1 MSLRSSLRGLLF
13 SQIAYLI
20 RIGRVRAID
29 ATDAP
34 QIPADFHPS
43 NVPPQLLEVPLNVLR
58 TFLLGTFFGTGKSA
72 RRLVVLALLR
82 IAFAIATPLLLHVVI
97 DGIGTVVPQGPL
109 PLQLLAAALLLGS
122 AGLAGAVATQHWYY
136 NALTS
141 MSIIVNAMNTRV
153 VHHVLRLRRSARARM
168 QTGDMVNNLS
178 SDTDAVADSAFFLP
192 ELFYSLLSVVAVV
205 VMLFAFLGMAAF
217 ASVAALLLITPII
230 TAVAKRYRRFDQ
242 AIMDVRDHRV
252 TLMSQIL
259 HGIRVVKYHAW
270 ESSVSREVHST
281 RAAELRLRTSIVRTD
296 AVSTVIFIST
306 TTVIAFVGFGT
317 FTLLGGTLTAPLV
330 FASIALF
337 AMLEEPF
344 GMISHLL
351 ARLQHAR
358 VAVQRL
364 QLCLDAPTRSNDQR
378 PRSKPLEP
386 VGLEVRNLSVT
397 YADAL
402 APAVAP
408 CTFSIAPGSSVA
420 IVGPVGAGKSTLLRT
435 LLSIQMPQ
443 GGTVQPAGL
452 AADAR
457 PRTAWVPQ
465 EAFILNATVREN
477 IQFGAEADIAL
488 DDVLRDCA
496 LEHDVRRM
504 QAGLETEIGERGVNL
519 SGGQKQRVSLARAA
533 WHQPGLVGLDDPLS
547 AVDVDTESHLV
558 NHLLF
563 ERWAAITRLVVT
575 HRLAH
580 LSRFDVVIFMHE
592 GHIVAMGSPEHVAAN
607 ERFRAWSATSSN
619 GEHHTLA
626 AVAQAP
632 LSLTADTSRI
642 TDDED
647 RETGAVRTDMY
658 RRYVRAMTGTHPVLA
673 PLVGLALL
681 ATAAGITVLPILQ
694 TRWMGLWTDA
704 PGATSALEAV
714 AIYGAIGAAVLV
726 GWLSERLL
734 WLGRSRAAARLIH
747 DRALKGVLGAPL
759 RFFDSTPM
767 GRILN
772 RFARDMGN
780 IDDELAW
787 NFEQS
792 FKSLSQTV
800 GALVLILIV
809 VPYVVLVLLPVLWL
823 YYRLQLDYRRAA
835 REAKRMESIA
845 RSPRYAHFKEM
856 VTGLD
861 VIHGFA
867 REAFMVQ
874 GFVQILADYQ
884 RAFYCSVMLNR
895 WFSIRVPLISGS
907 VGLATSVGVV
917 VLAWYGSIS
926 PGMAGVVLTYALS
939 FWMSLNWTVRA
950 FSEVESRMT
959 SVERLESYAELVPE
973 RNCVAPCLNEDT
985 PWPTAGSIEVRNL
998 YVRYAEHL
1006 PDVLKGVT
1014 FSVDGGSTAGIIGR
1028 TGSGK
1033 STLFQTLFRCVEPT
1047 GGRILIDGV
1056 DITSVPLA
1064 RLRRAMAIIP
1074 QDPTLFIGT
1083 VRSNVDRFGECS
1095 DADVWQALHRVR
1107 LEGHVRSLSGGLDA
1121 EVVESGANF
1130 SQGQRQLLCLAR
1142 AILTK
1147 ARIIVLDEATAS
1159 VDVETDH
1166 VIQRTIRTEFAG
1178 VTVLVIAHRLETI
1191 ADADTV
1197 VELADGVVQPRLNMP
1212 GGS

>member
-1 MSLRSSLRGLLF
+1 MSFHSSLRRLLF
-13 SQIAYLI
+13 SQAAYLI

-29 ATDAP
+29 PADAP
-34 QIPADFHPS
+34 PLPAEFHPS
-43 NVPPQLLEVPLNVLR
+43 NVPQRLLDVPLTNLWS
-58 TFLLGTFFGTGKSA
+58 FLLGTFFGTGKPA
-72 RRLVVLALLR
+72 RRLVTLAFVR
-82 IAFAIATPLLLHVVI
+82 IAFAVATPLLLHAVI
-97 DGIGTVVPQGPL
+97 DGIGSVVPQGPL
-109 PLQLLAAALLLGS
+109 PLQLLTASILLGS

-136 NALTS
+136 NALS
-141 MSIIVNAMNTRV
+141 GFSIIVNAINTRV

-168 QTGDMVNNLS
+168 QTGDLVNHLS

-192 ELFYSLLSVVAVV
+192 ELFYSVVSVLAVV
-205 VMLFAFLGMAAF
+205 IMLFAFLGTAAF
-217 ASVAALLLITPII
+217 ASVAALLVITPIMSG
-230 TAVAKRYRRFDQ
+230 VARRYRRFDQ
-242 AIMDVRDHRV
+242 RIMDIRDHRV

-270 ESSVSREVHST
+270 EASVEREVQQT
-281 RAAELRLRTSIVRTD
+281 RAAELRTRTSIVRTD

-306 TTVIAFVGFGT
+306 TTLIAFVGFGT
-317 FTLLGGTLTAPLV
+317 FALLGGTLTAPLI

-364 QLCLDAPTRSNDQR
+364 HRFLEAPTRPDDHRQR
-378 PRSKPLEP
+378 STPLHP
-386 VGLEVRNLSVT
+386 VGLDVRDLTVT
-397 YADAL
+397 YADAPT
-402 APAVAP
+402 PAVVP
-408 CTFSIAPGSSVA
+408 CSFSIAPGSSVA

-435 LLSIQMPQ
+435 LLSIQVPQ
-443 GGTVQPAGL
+443 GGTAEPTGL
-452 AADAR
+452 DAHVR

-465 EAFILNATVREN
+465 EAFILNASVREN
-477 IQFGAEADIAL
+477 IMFGAETDLLL

-496 LEHDVRRM
+496 LNHDVQRM
-504 QAGLETEIGERGVNL
+504 QAGLDTEIGERGVNL
-519 SGGQKQRVSLARAA
+519 SGGQKQRVALARAA

-547 AVDVDTESHLV
+547 AVDVDTEAHLV
-558 NHLLF
+558 NNLLF
-563 ERWAAITRLVVT
+563 GRWAGITRLVVT

-580 LSRFDVVIFMHE
+580 LSRFDVVVFMQE
-592 GHIVAMGSPEHVAAN
+592 GRIVSMGTPEHVAAD
-607 ERFRAWSATSSN
+607 ERFRAWSATSST
-619 GEHHTLA
+619 EAQHTLTSTAQQPAGPA
-626 AVAQAP
+626 AE
-632 LSLTADTSRI
+632 TSRI

-647 RETGAVRTDMY
+647 REVGAVRMDMY
-658 RRYVRAMTGTHPVLA
+658 KRYVRAMTGSHPVLA
-673 PLVGLALL
+673 PMVAVALL

-694 TRWMGLWTDA
+694 TRWLGVWSDT
-704 PGATSALEAV
+704 PGTTSALEAV
-714 AIYGAIGAAVLV
+714 AIYGAIGAVVLI

-734 WLGRSRAAARLIH
+734 WLGRSIAAARQIH
-747 DRALKGVLGAPL
+747 DRALRGVLAAPL

-780 IDDELAW
+780 VDDELAW

-800 GALVLILIV
+800 GALLLILIV
-809 VPYVVLVLLPVLWL
+809 VPYVVVVLLPVLWL

-835 REAKRMESIA
+835 REAKRLESIA

-867 REAFMVQ
+867 REAFMTQ
-874 GFVQILADYQ
+874 GFVRILADYQ
-884 RAFYCSVMLNR
+884 RAFYCSFMLNR
-895 WFSIRVPLISGS
+895 WFSIRVPLISGT

-917 VLAWYGSIS
+917 VLAWYGAIT
-926 PGMAGVVLTYALS
+926 PGMAGLVLTYALS

-959 SVERLESYAELVPE
+959 SVERLETYADLIPE
-973 RNCVAPCLNEDT
+973 RDCVAPYLNDDVA
-985 PWPTAGSIEVRNL
+985 WPTAGRVEVRDL

-1014 FSVDGGSTAGIIGR
+1014 FVVEGGSTVGIIGR

-1033 STLFQTLFRCVEPT
+1033 STLFQALFRCVEPS
-1047 GGRILIDGV
+1047 GGSILIDGV
-1056 DITSVPLA
+1056 DITNVPLA

-1083 VRSNVDRFGECS
+1083 VRSNVDRFGECT
-1095 DADVWQALHRVR
+1095 DADVWQALRRVR
-1107 LEGHVRSLSGGLDA
+1107 LDDHVRALAGGLDA

-1191 ADADTV
+1191 ADADGV
-1197 VELADGVVQPRLNMP
+1197 VELADGVATRNGV
-1212 GGS
+1212 

>member
-1 MSLRSSLRGLLF
+1 MSLHSSVRRLLF
-13 SQIAYLI
+13 SQTAYLI

-29 ATDAP
+29 AADAP
-34 QIPADFHPS
+34 PLPAEFHPS
-43 NVPPQLLEVPLNVLR
+43 NVPQRLLDVPLTKLWS
-58 TFLLGTFFGTGKSA
+58 FLLGTFLGTGNAA
-72 RRLVVLALLR
+72 RRLVTLAFVR
-82 IAFAIATPLLLHVVI
+82 IAFAVATPLLLHVVI
-97 DGIGTVVPQGPL
+97 DGIGNVVPQGPL
-109 PLQLLAAALLLGS
+109 PLQLLTAAILLGS

-136 NALTS
+136 NALAS
-141 MSIIVNAMNTRV
+141 FSIIVNAVNTRV
-153 VHHVLRLRRSARARM
+153 VHHVLRLRRSARSRM
-168 QTGDMVNNLS
+168 QTGDLVNHLS

-192 ELFYSLLSVVAVV
+192 ELFYSIISVVAVV
-205 VMLFAFLGMAAF
+205 VMLFAFLGMAAL
-217 ASVAALLLITPII
+217 ASVATLVIIAPIMN
-230 TAVAKRYRRFDQ
+230 AVARRYRRLDQ
-242 AIMDVRDHRV
+242 RIMDIRDHRV

-270 ESSVSREVHST
+270 EPSVEREVQQART
-281 RAAELRLRTSIVRTD
+281 EELRTRTSIVRTD

-306 TTVIAFVGFGT
+306 TTIIAFVGFGT
-317 FTLLGGTLTAPLV
+317 YVLLGGTLTAPLI

-364 QLCLDAPTRSNDQR
+364 HRFLEAPTRPDDVR
-378 PRSKPLEP
+378 RRSAPLHP
-386 VGLEVRNLSVT
+386 VGLDVQNLHVT
-397 YADAL
+397 YADAP

-408 CTFSIAPGSSVA
+408 CSLRIAAGSSVA

-435 LLSIQMPQ
+435 LLSIQVPQ
-443 GGTVQPAGL
+443 GGTVTPTGL
-452 AADAR
+452 QADERA
-457 PRTAWVPQ
+457 RTAWVPQ
-465 EAFILNATVREN
+465 EAFILNTSVREN
-477 IQFGAEADIAL
+477 IMFGAETDLEL
-488 DDVLRDCA
+488 DDVLHDCA
-496 LEHDVRRM
+496 LAHDVQRM
-504 QAGLETEIGERGVNL
+504 QAGLDTEIGERGVNL
-519 SGGQKQRVSLARAA
+519 SGGQKQRVALARAA

-547 AVDVDTESHLV
+547 AVDVDTEAHLV
-558 NHLLF
+558 NNLLF
-563 ERWAAITRLVVT
+563 GRWAGITRLVVT

-580 LSRFDVVIFMHE
+580 LSRFDVVVFMQE
-592 GHIVAMGSPEHVAAN
+592 GRIVCMGRPDEVADD
-607 ERFRAWSATSSN
+607 ERFRVWSATSST
-619 GEHHTLA
+619 EAHHTLTSTSLQPA
-626 AVAQAP
+626 APAAE
-632 LSLTADTSRI
+632 TSRI

-647 RETGAVRTDMY
+647 REVGAVRMDMY
-658 RRYVRAMTGTHPVLA
+658 KRYVRAMTGSHPVLA
-673 PLVGLALL
+673 PMVALALL

-694 TRWMGLWTDA
+694 TRWLGSWSDA
-704 PGATSALEAV
+704 PGTTSALEAV
-714 AIYGAIGAAVLV
+714 AIYGAIGAVVLI

-734 WLGRSRAAARLIH
+734 WLGRSIAAARHIH
-747 DRALKGVLGAPL
+747 NRALRGVLAAPL

-780 IDDELAW
+780 VDDELAW

-809 VPYVVLVLLPVLWL
+809 VPYVVVVLLPVLWL

-835 REAKRMESIA
+835 REAKRLESIA

-867 REAFMVQ
+867 REAFMTQ
-874 GFVQILADYQ
+874 GFVRILAEYQ
-884 RAFYCSVMLNR
+884 RAFYCSFMLNR
-895 WFSIRVPLISGS
+895 WFSIRVPLISGT

-917 VLAWYGSIS
+917 VLAWYGAIT
-926 PGMAGVVLTYALS
+926 PGMAGLVLTYALS

-959 SVERLESYAELVPE
+959 SVERLETYADLVPE
-973 RNCVAPCLNEDT
+973 REAVAPYLSNDVL
-985 PWPTAGSIEVRNL
+985 WPTAGRVEVQNL

-1006 PDVLKGVT
+1006 PNVLKGVSFT
-1014 FSVDGGSTAGIIGR
+1014 VEGGSTVGIIGR

-1047 GGRILIDGV
+1047 GGSILIDGV
-1056 DITSVPLA
+1056 DITHVPLA

-1095 DADVWQALHRVR
+1095 DADVWQALRRVR
-1107 LEGHVRSLSGGLDA
+1107 LDDHVRTLPGELDA

-1178 VTVLVIAHRLETI
+1178 ITVLVIAHRLETI
-1191 ADADTV
+1191 ADADGV
-1197 VELADGVVQPRLNMP
+1197 VELADGMVARQEA
-1212 GGS
+1212 